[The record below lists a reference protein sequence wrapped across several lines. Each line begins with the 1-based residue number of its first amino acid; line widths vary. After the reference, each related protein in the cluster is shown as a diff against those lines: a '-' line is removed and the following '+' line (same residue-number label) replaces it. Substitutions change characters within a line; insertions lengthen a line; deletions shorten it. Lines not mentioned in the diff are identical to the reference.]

1 MICRHY
7 WLFWAMSS
15 PKPVNSPKP
24 INSLIPAWPAPET
37 VGAAITIRSGG
48 CSRAP
53 YNDNNL
59 ALHVGDNE
67 FDVEANRQLLASR
80 LGLAEQ
86 PLWLQQ
92 VHGTEIVY
100 GPNADGTPVADA
112 SYSDKAG
119 AACVV
124 MTADCLPVLMCNR
137 QGTRVAAAHAG
148 WRGLCNGILRKT
160 VATFAPDDQ
169 LLAYLGPAI
178 GPKAF
183 EVGAEVLQAFQ
194 DRAQNP
200 RHMQAIKAA
209 FVPALPGKYLADLY
223 ALARAELACSGVDAV
238 YGGDYCTFND
248 AERFYSY
255 RREPETG
262 RFASLIWL
270 KDSE

>member
-1 MICRHY
+1 MICRHC
-7 WLFWAMSS
+7 WLFWLMS
-15 PKPVNSPKP
+15 
-24 INSLIPAWPAPET
+24 SLIPDWPAPKT
-37 VGAAITIRSGG
+37 VGAAITTRHGG

-53 YNDNNL
+53 FNDNNL

-67 FDVEANRQLLASR
+67 FDVEANRQLLASS
-80 LGLAEQ
+80 LGLTEQ

-100 GPNADGTPVADA
+100 GPNANGIPIADA

-124 MTADCLPVLMCNR
+124 MTADCLPVLMCNQ

-148 WRGLCNGILRKT
+148 WRGLCNGILRKS
-160 VATFAPDDQ
+160 VATFPPGDQ
-169 LLAYLGPAI
+169 LMAYLGPAI

-183 EVGAEVLQAFQ
+183 EVGAEVLQAFLNNAHNEQ
-194 DRAQNP
+194 HAE
-200 RHMQAIKAA
+200 AIKAA

-223 ALARAELACSGVDAV
+223 ALARAELACCGVNAV
-238 YGGDYCTFND
+238 YGGDNCTFND
-248 AERFYSY
+248 TERFYSY

-270 KDSE
+270 NNID

>member
-1 MICRHY
+1 
-7 WLFWAMSS
+7 MSS
-15 PKPVNSPKP
+15 LKPVTSPKP
-24 INSLIPAWPAPET
+24 INSLIPDWPAPKT
-37 VGAAITIRSGG
+37 VAAAITTRHGG

-53 YNDNNL
+53 FNGNNL

-67 FDVEANRQLLASR
+67 SDVEANRQLLARS

-100 GPNADGTPVADA
+100 EPNANGTPVADA

-124 MTADCLPVLMCNR
+124 MTADCLPVLMCNQ
-137 QGTRVAAAHAG
+137 QGTRIAAAHAG
-148 WRGLCNGILRKT
+148 WRGLCNGILRKS
-160 VATFAPDDQ
+160 VAIFPPEDQ
-169 LLAYLGPAI
+169 LMAYLGPAI

-183 EVGAEVLQAFQ
+183 EVGAEVLQAFI
-194 DRAQNP
+194 DRAQNAQ
-200 RHMQAIKAA
+200 HAEAIKAA
-209 FVPALPGKYLADLY
+209 FVPALAGKYLADLY
-223 ALARAELACSGVDAV
+223 ALARAELACCGVKAV

-248 AERFYSY
+248 AKRFYSY

-270 KDSE
+270 KNLG